1 MAKLFRLGAEVA
13 RPWRQASVTVGNFDG
28 VHRGHQDL
36 VGATVKHAKGS
47 GHVAVV
53 LTFDPHPAAVLTGE
67 RPLPVL
73 TRLAR
78 RADLL
83 GELGIDYLA
92 VMDFSPDVAALSPW
106 DFARDV
112 LRERLGAVRVT
123 VGEGFRFAVGR
134 SGDVASL
141 GQMGRDLGFD
151 VEERPRVFHRGAP
164 ISSSRVREAMAEG
177 DVVLAGEL
185 CGRPV
190 RVEGLVVEGDGR
202 GRTLGIPTAN
212 LATAGD
218 DSIPGPGVYAC
229 HAWLPGSAR
238 RPAVV
243 NTGVRPTFGG
253 VLPRVEAHLP
263 GFSGDLYGS
272 VLALDFLRRIRV
284 ERRFESVEQLV
295 ARIRLD
301 IAEAERLLEQPPL
314 FG

>member
-1 MAKLFRLGAEVA
+1 
-13 RPWRQASVTVGNFDG
+13 
-28 VHRGHQDL
+28 
-36 VGATVKHAKGS
+36 
-47 GHVAVV
+47 
-53 LTFDPHPAAVLTGE
+53 
-67 RPLPVL
+67 
-73 TRLAR
+73 
-78 RADLL
+78 
-83 GELGIDYLA
+83 
-92 VMDFSPDVAALSPW
+92 MDFSPEVAALSAW

-123 VGEGFRFAVGR
+123 VGEGFRFAAGR

-141 GQMGRDLGFD
+141 GQMGQDLGFD

-164 ISSSRVREAMAEG
+164 ISSSRVREAIAEG

-190 RVEGLVVEGDGR
+190 RVEGLVVEGEGR

-218 DSIPGPGVYAC
+218 DAIPGPGVYAC

-238 RPAVV
+238 RSAVV

-272 VLALDFLRRIRV
+272 VLALDFVGRIRV
-284 ERRFESVEQLV
+284 ERRFESVEQSRGSRFV
-295 ARIRLD
+295 WISPRRRGSWSSRLFSGRLGAMTELSVETREVD
-301 IAEAERLLEQPPL
+301 GVTLLYPKGFINAHTVRLFEAAFAAAIAERQTQIGRELL
-314 FG
+314 